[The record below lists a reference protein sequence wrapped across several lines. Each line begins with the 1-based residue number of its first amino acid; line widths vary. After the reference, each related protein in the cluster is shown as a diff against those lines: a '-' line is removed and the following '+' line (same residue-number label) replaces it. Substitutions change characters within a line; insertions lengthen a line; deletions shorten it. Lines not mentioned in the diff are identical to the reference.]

1 MRNFILMV
9 GLHIVLPI
17 MALEAIIKA
26 VMVIL
31 LCPIA
36 LCIAIIYPT
45 IRKTRVLDYVNR
57 YTKYAFTWKKGFISG
72 KLIKYWE

>member
-1 MRNFILMV
+1 MV